1 MRIKHQLTSNINH
14 ELKTPV
20 QSIRGCFETLLDNE
34 LPKETERHLMES
46 GYQSAMRLSNLL
58 EDVTL
63 ITRISD
69 AKATLPICPVNVKDV
84 IDGICEEVAQYKPEN
99 RMRIHV
105 DVANNVAVEGNRQLI
120 DAIFRNLINNAIAYS
135 GGRDIY
141 ISAIEKNSDFYKFDF
156 YDNGSGVEAKHL
168 DKIFERFYRIDT
180 GRSRKSGGT
189 GLGLSIVRNAV
200 MFHGGEITARNHK
213 YAGLEFLF
221 TLKKTQK
228 IEYNKTALL

>member
-1 MRIKHQLTSNINH
+1 MLFRS
-14 ELKTPV
+14 
-20 QSIRGCFETLLDNE
+20 
-34 LPKETERHLMES
+34 
-46 GYQSAMRLSNLL
+46 
-58 EDVTL
+58 
-63 ITRISD
+63 
-69 AKATLPICPVNVKDV
+69 
-84 IDGICEEVAQYKPEN
+84 
-99 RMRIHV
+99 
-105 DVANNVAVEGNRQLI
+105 LI

-141 ISAIEKNSDFYKFDF
+141 ISAIEENSDFYKFDF

-228 IEYNKTALL
+228 